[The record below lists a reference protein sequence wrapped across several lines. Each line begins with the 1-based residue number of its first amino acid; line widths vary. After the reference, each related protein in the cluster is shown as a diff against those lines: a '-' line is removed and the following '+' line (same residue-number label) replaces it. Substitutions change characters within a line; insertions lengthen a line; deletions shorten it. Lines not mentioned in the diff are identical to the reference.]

1 MAILTGTRDIIL
13 GYLQEF
19 DLIQHHWRLAMH
31 DSLTLTSVLSH
42 RCQKQQTWRVG
53 EDAQSHICLSLAQTT
68 LEEALQST
76 CKWSAV
82 GRSGQFYLVKL
93 TSGVHWSPG
102 WCSGLFRLVFFF
114 FFFKPSQ
121 YTKFVCRHTDTF
133 THLLS
138 TSGGLRFP
146 SCSLQRN
153 IFLI

>member
-82 GRSGQFYLVKL
+82 GRSGQFCLVKL
-93 TSGVHWSPG
+93 TSGIHWSPG
-102 WCSGLFRLVFFF
+102 WCSGLFRLVFFN
-114 FFFKPSQ
+114 
-121 YTKFVCRHTDTF
+121 
-133 THLLS
+133 LLS
-138 TSGGLRFP
+138 TQNLYADTLTLLLIYWIPLGGY
-146 SCSLQRN
+146 SSLAVLFKE
-153 IFLI
+153 ISS

>member
-19 DLIQHHWRLAMH
+19 DLIQHHWSLAVH

-53 EDAQSHICLSLAQTT
+53 EDAQSHICLSLAQTI

-93 TSGVHWSPG
+93 PLEYTD
-102 WCSGLFRLVFFF
+102 LQDDALDYLDLFFF
-114 FFFKPSQ
+114 NLFSTQNLYAGTLTLLLIYWIPLGGYSSLAVPFKEIYS
-121 YTKFVCRHTDTF
+121 
-133 THLLS
+133 
-138 TSGGLRFP
+138 
-146 SCSLQRN
+146 
-153 IFLI
+153 

>member
-82 GRSGQFYLVKL
+82 GRSGQFCLVKL
-93 TSGVHWSPG
+93 TSGIHWSPG
-102 WCSGLFRLVFFF
+102 WCSGLFRLVFFNLF
-114 FFFKPSQ
+114 STQNLYAGTLTLLLIYWIPLGGYSSLAVLFKEIS
-121 YTKFVCRHTDTF
+121 
-133 THLLS
+133 S
-138 TSGGLRFP
+138 
-146 SCSLQRN
+146 
-153 IFLI
+153 